1 MNEGKN
7 KFEYTYS
14 ALTEEE
20 RAEIESIRRGY
31 LSPEPGG
38 DGGKLARLRK
48 LNARVKNA
56 AVCAG
61 LTAGIVGVLLF
72 GAGMSLSL
80 SFSRYAAGIVLSLV
94 GILPMAAAM
103 PLYKFVLGRGRK
115 KYGEEI
121 LRLSEELLNERK

>member
-14 ALTEEE
+14 APTEEE

-61 LTAGIVGVLLF
+61 LTAGIV
-72 GAGMSLSL
+72 
-80 SFSRYAAGIVLSLV
+80 LSLV